1 MTEENNINYND
12 QTYSITA
19 KGFFCLQLM
28 KHHISLEDAAEM
40 WGVIHSFVARTAM
53 HHGYKKGFPAIVF
66 DDQGGTCIKIPK
78 DI

>member
-1 MTEENNINYND
+1 MTEENNINDDDKTYN
-12 QTYSITA
+12 ITA

-28 KHHISLEDAAEM
+28 KHKISLDEAVEM
-40 WGVIHSFVARTAM
+40 WGAMHSFVAGTAI
-53 HHGYKKGFPAIVF
+53 HNGYKKGFPAIVF